1 MSKKVIIWVQII
13 LSWFPLI
20 LGGPFIL
27 SGALQI
33 PVLLISGS
41 QGVVYYFCWK
51 YLLKRNNIRNK
62 ELVSLMMYWGIITPL
77 VAYVGNIQSA
87 RTIYQNVIVYVMLQF
102 VVNMYLSYKAIKV
115 VGK

>member
-62 ELVSLMMYWGIITPL
+62 V
-77 VAYVGNIQSA
+77 
-87 RTIYQNVIVYVMLQF
+87 F
-102 VVNMYLSYKAIKV
+102 VTQLAFSRSWSSKAGKV
-115 VGK
+115 DL